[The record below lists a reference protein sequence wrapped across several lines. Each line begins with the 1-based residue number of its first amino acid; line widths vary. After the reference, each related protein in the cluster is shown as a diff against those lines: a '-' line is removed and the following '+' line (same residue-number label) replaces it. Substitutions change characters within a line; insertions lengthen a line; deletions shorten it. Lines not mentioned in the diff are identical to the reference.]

1 MNQHTHTGRIAAFGT
16 AAVLF
21 ACWIAWEL
29 IHAPLVPELLDGC
42 FSEEDDEETR
52 EKENS
57 V

>member
-1 MNQHTHTGRIAAFGT
+1 MWWWIAGIVIAL
-16 AAVLF
+16 VLF